1 MEFPPKVSHA
11 MLYSE
16 DIGKGEYP
24 WLSLSD
30 ISSLCFTTKGHDND
44 LQVSQVKACGDL
56 SRAHHIKS
64 NLWGKK

>member
-1 MEFPPKVSHA
+1 

-16 DIGKGEYP
+16 DIGKEEYP

-64 NLWGKK
+64 KGKKISYREVTSYTN